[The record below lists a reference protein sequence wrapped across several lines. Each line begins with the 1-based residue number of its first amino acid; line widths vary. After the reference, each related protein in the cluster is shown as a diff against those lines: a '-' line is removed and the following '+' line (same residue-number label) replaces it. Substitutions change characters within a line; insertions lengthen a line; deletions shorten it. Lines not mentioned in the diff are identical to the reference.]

1 MHRVAEMT
9 DTYDLVVVGAG
20 IVGLA
25 TAHAFLEA
33 NPDRRVLVVDKEPRV
48 AAHQTGRNSGVIH
61 AGVYYAPGSLKAEL
75 CREGRER
82 LLQFAE
88 AHGIEYRLCGKLI
101 VALDES
107 EFPRLEEL
115 ARRGQANGI
124 TGLRELNGEELREI
138 EPHAAGVRALHVP
151 ESGIIDYGAVTA
163 ALVDD
168 VVARGGRLAL
178 DWELTELSHRS
189 GLQVLRSEHGDEV
202 AARTVA
208 VCAGVQSD
216 RLMRLSGRGADE
228 YRISP
233 FRGDYFVLS
242 ERAAA
247 LVNALLYPVPDPS
260 FPFLG
265 VHFTRRVDG
274 SVWAGPNAVPSFA
287 REGYSR
293 FAFDPRDAFDVLS
306 FPGTYRL
313 AARYARTGAREIWR
327 DYRKAA
333 AVAEMQKYLPELRM
347 EDVSRGPCGI
357 RAQVLARD
365 GGLLDDFL
373 LERRDGVL
381 HVVNA
386 PSPAAT
392 ASLAIGRRIAGQLA
406 VLTAHSSGKPVRRSS
421 A

>member
-1 MHRVAEMT
+1 MS
-9 DTYDLVVVGAG
+9 DTYDLAVVGAG

-25 TAHAFLEA
+25 TAHAYLEA
-33 NPDRRVLVVDKEPRV
+33 NPGRSVLVVDKEPRV

-61 AGVYYAPGSLKAEL
+61 AGIYYAPGSLKAEL

-82 LLQFAE
+82 LLQFADE
-88 AHGIEYRLCGKLI
+88 HGIEHRLCGKLI

-107 EFPRLEEL
+107 EFPRLDEL
-115 ARRGQANGI
+115 ARRGRANGI
-124 TGLRELNGEELREI
+124 AGLRTLNGEELREV
-138 EPHAAGVRALHVP
+138 EPHVAGVRALHVP
-151 ESGIIDYGAVTA
+151 GSGIIDYGAVAA
-163 ALVDD
+163 ALVDRII
-168 VVARGGRLAL
+168 ALGGRLAL
-178 DWELTELSHRS
+178 GWELTQLGRRA
-189 GLQVLRSEHGDEV
+189 GLRILASERGEEV

-208 VCAGVQSD
+208 MCAGVQSD
-216 RLMRLSGRGADE
+216 RLMRLTGRGAE
-228 YRISP
+228 NYRISP

-247 LVNALLYPVPDPS
+247 LVNALVYPVPDPS

-265 VHFTRRVDG
+265 VHFTRRIDG
-274 SVWAGPNAVPSFA
+274 EVWAGPNAVPSFA

-313 AARYARTGAREIWR
+313 AAQYARTGAREIWR

-333 AVAEMQKYLPELRM
+333 AVSEMQKYLPALTAH
-347 EDVSRGPCGI
+347 DVSRGPCGI

-365 GGLLDDFL
+365 GSLLDDFL
-373 LERRDGVL
+373 LERRDEVL

-392 ASLAIGRRIAGQLA
+392 ASLAIGLRIAGQLA
-406 VLTAHSSGKPVRRSS
+406 L
-421 A
+421 

>member
-1 MHRVAEMT
+1 MGAMS
-9 DTYDLVVVGAG
+9 DTFDLVVVGAG

-25 TAHAFLEA
+25 TAYAYLEA
-33 NPDRRVLVVDKEPRV
+33 DPDRSVLVVDKEPHI

-61 AGVYYAPGSLKAEL
+61 AGIYYAPGSLKAEL
-75 CREGRER
+75 CREGRRR
-82 LLQFAE
+82 LLDFSDE
-88 AHGIEYRLCGKLI
+88 HGIEYRLCGKLI

-115 ARRGQANGI
+115 ARRGRANGI
-124 TGLRELNGEELREI
+124 VGLRELSGEEIREI
-138 EPHAAGVRALHVP
+138 EPHVAGARALHVP
-151 ESGIIDYGAVTA
+151 ESGIIDYGAVA
-163 ALVDD
+163 AVLADQ
-168 VVARGGRLAL
+168 VVSRGGRLAL
-178 DWELTELSHRS
+178 DWELAGVARRNNAR
-189 GLQVLRSEHGDEV
+189 VLRSEHGDEV
-202 AARTVA
+202 VARAVA

-216 RLMRLSGRGADE
+216 RLMRLTGRGAND
-228 YRISP
+228 YRIAP

-242 ERAAA
+242 DRAAA
-247 LVNALLYPVPDPS
+247 LVNALVYPVPDPS

-265 VHFTRRVDG
+265 VHFTRRIDG
-274 SVWAGPNAVPSFA
+274 RVWAGPNAVPSFA

-313 AARYARTGAREIWR
+313 AARYARTGAAEIWR
-327 DYRKAA
+327 DHRKAA
-333 AVAEMQKYLPELRM
+333 AVTEMQKYLPELTLK
-347 EDVSRGPCGI
+347 DVSRGPSGI

-373 LERRDGVL
+373 LERREEVL

-392 ASLAIGRRIAGQLA
+392 ASLAVGRRIAGQLA
-406 VLTAHSSGKPVRRSS
+406 A
-421 A
+421 